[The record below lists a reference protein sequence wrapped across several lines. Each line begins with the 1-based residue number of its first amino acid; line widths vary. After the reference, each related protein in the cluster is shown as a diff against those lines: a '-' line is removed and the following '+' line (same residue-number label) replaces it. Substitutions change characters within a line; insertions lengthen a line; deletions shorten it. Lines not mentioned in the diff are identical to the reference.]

1 MSESAEA
8 LIRLSVSSGS
18 YVAAP
23 LAGKEDPKKLLA
35 IHNIF
40 LPDLAKCH
48 ICFNMFCYFWKSLN
62 TDPRQLSGLCSSEFK
77 CENTNSILN
86 F

>member
-40 LPDLAKCH
+40 LPDLAECH

-62 TDPRQLSGLCSSEFK
+62 TDPDNYLDFAVP
-77 CENTNSILN
+77 NLN
-86 F
+86 AIIRIQF